1 MTFTIGVPGSR
12 VLVGSSAGITISP
25 CDDGLTCDAVP
36 KDSHTGIFA
45 STRLAGAGPRSSI
58 IMGKR
63 PLEPLKCHAW
73 RAPAVGSRAEAA
85 RARHSAPSSDT
96 GHTSTA
102 LALRLVHDHGSWVS
116 GDGAASPKPPG
127 PPTASPRPHFL
138 RFPHAQTGQ
147 STHRTV

>member
-45 STRLAGAGPRSSI
+45 STRLAGAGPRSSM

-63 PLEPLKCHAW
+63 PLEPLKCHA
-73 RAPAVGSRAEAA
+73 RRRP
-85 RARHSAPSSDT
+85 RARHSALSSNT
-96 GHTSTA
+96 GHMSTA
-102 LALRLVHDHGSWVS
+102 LALRLVHDHG
-116 GDGAASPKPPG
+116 
-127 PPTASPRPHFL
+127 
-138 RFPHAQTGQ
+138 
-147 STHRTV
+147 

>member
-45 STRLAGAGPRSSI
+45 STRLAGAGPRSSM

-63 PLEPLKCHAW
+63 PLEPLKCHA
-73 RAPAVGSRAEAA
+73 RRSPAASSRGGPAPGI
-85 RARHSAPSSDT
+85 PPLSSNT
-96 GHTSTA
+96 GHMSTA
-102 LALRLVHDHGSWVS
+102 LAVRLVHDHG
-116 GDGAASPKPPG
+116 
-127 PPTASPRPHFL
+127 
-138 RFPHAQTGQ
+138 
-147 STHRTV
+147 